1 MAPFSEELVVSAAGV
16 PLPLAVLTGA
26 CTAGELALASDSLP
40 FGTVALGSRT
50 SKRLAL
56 SNTGDV
62 GARFAWDTRALAPH
76 FSIQPPGAPRG
87 RRGRYA
93 RRGAGALAG
102 EPLRPRPRRV
112 RGAHYARP
120 RRAQRASWRRG
131 RS

>member
-16 PLPLAVLTGA
+16 PLTLAALTGA

-62 GARFAWDTRALAPH
+62 GARFAWDARALAPH
-76 FSIQPPGAPRG
+76 FAVLPAGAR
-87 RRGRYA
+87 A
-93 RRGAGALAG
+93 RGAQPGCS
-102 EPLRPRPRRV
+102 
-112 RGAHYARP
+112 
-120 RRAQRASWRRG
+120 SWRTASLHACAAHSPPTRHT
-131 RS
+131 SPH